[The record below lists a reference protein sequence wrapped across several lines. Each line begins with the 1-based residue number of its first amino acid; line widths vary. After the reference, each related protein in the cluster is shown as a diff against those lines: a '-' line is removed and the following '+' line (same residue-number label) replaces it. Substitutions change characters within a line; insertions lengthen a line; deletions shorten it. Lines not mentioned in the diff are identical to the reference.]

1 MINVWRPT
9 INHDRE
15 LNGLL
20 DSVSD
25 FEWYKVSDKL
35 VSKLVLQLLVFA
47 VDRHFILQ
55 LIEIIVKVMLSVP
68 FGSVRRRADF
78 PTSSESLSPHIE
90 LNKLLKL
97 IMSTPKS
104 ILEPS
109 DCESLEN

>member
-1 MINVWRPT
+1 LVNVWRPT

-55 LIEIIVKVMLSVP
+55 LIEIIVKVMLPVP

-78 PTSSESLSPHIE
+78 PTSPESLSSHIE